1 MGFTEFSCN
10 CLDNIPFQRYRH
22 DSAILMG
29 IHQVLT
35 GTWVQGSLRID
46 DLLPYLLR
54 TKCLKAI
61 LNLLL
66 LLQISF
72 LITDLSHN
80 SFYWLSSLSLTKV
93 LHFITEDS
101 EILLICSSRRNQN
114 HKPHREI
121 VFHKLELWYIQPQFS
136 RRELPLWQLQKKKKA
151 QLMLLEQDT
160 GQLSRLIS
168 AVGPIK

>member
-61 LNLLL
+61 LKLLL

-72 LITDLSHN
+72 LITDLFHN

-101 EILLICSSRRNQN
+101 EIPYSSNLFQQKKSKPQTPPRNCLPQTWTSV
-114 HKPHREI
+114 HTTS
-121 VFHKLELWYIQPQFS
+121 VFPQFS
-136 RRELPLWQLQKKKKA
+136 RRELPLWQL
-151 QLMLLEQDT
+151 LMLLEQDT
-160 GQLSRLIS
+160 GQLFRLIS

>member
-61 LNLLL
+61 LKLLL

-72 LITDLSHN
+72 LITDLFHN

-101 EILLICSSRRNQN
+101 EIPYSSNLFQ
-114 HKPHREI
+114 
-121 VFHKLELWYIQPQFS
+121 
-136 RRELPLWQLQKKKKA
+136 QKKSKPQTPPRNCLPQTWTLVHTTSVFQKRTTTLTTA
-151 QLMLLEQDT
+151 YALRARHRAT
-160 GQLSRLIS
+160 F
-168 AVGPIK
+168 

>member
-10 CLDNIPFQRYRH
+10 CLDNIPFQRHRR

-35 GTWVQGSLRID
+35 GTWVQGSLRIN
-46 DLLPYLLR
+46 DLLPYFLR

-136 RRELPLWQLQKKKKA
+136 RRELPLWQLQKKKKSPA
-151 QLMLLEQDT
+151 YALRARYRAT
-160 GQLSRLIS
+160 F
-168 AVGPIK
+168 

>member
-10 CLDNIPFQRYRH
+10 CLDNIPFQRHRR

-35 GTWVQGSLRID
+35 GTWVQGSLRSD

-61 LNLLL
+61 LKLLL

-121 VFHKLELWYIQPQFS
+121 VFHKLELRYIQPQFS
-136 RRELPLWQLQKKKKA
+136 LSFPEENYHFDNCKKKKKPS
-151 QLMLLEQDT
+151 LC
-160 GQLSRLIS
+160 S
-168 AVGPIK
+168 